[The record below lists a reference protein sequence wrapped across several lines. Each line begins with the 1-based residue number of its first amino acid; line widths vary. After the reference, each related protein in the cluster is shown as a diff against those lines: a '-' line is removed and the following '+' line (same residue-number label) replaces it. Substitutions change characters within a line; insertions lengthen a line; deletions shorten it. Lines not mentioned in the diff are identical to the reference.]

1 MRKDLLTTLCE
12 ALIGRTALVG
22 IGNADLSDDG
32 FGVRLAETLAGA
44 GLANVWIT
52 HTVPENH
59 IATLAHGGF
68 DNVVFLDAVSTGSE
82 PGSVIFL
89 DAGEI
94 KNRFPQV
101 STHKLALGT
110 LAGLIE
116 AQSSTRVW
124 LLGTQPA
131 TLRQG
136 TDLSKPVETTLEI
149 LKVLLMDTLHH
160 RRSSEVECIV
170 S

>member
-1 MRKDLLTTLCE
+1 MQKDLKTVLNEILT
-12 ALIGRTALVG
+12 GRTALVG
-22 IGNADLSDDG
+22 IGNTDLSDDG

-44 GLANVWIT
+44 GLVNVWVT

-68 DNVVFLDAVSTGSE
+68 DNVVFLDTVSTGSE

-89 DAGEI
+89 NAGEI
-94 KNRFPQV
+94 KSRFPQV

-116 AQSSTRVW
+116 AESPTRVW
-124 LLGTQPA
+124 LLGTQPT

-136 TDLSKPVETTLEI
+136 NSLSKPVETTLEI
-149 LKVLLMDTLHH
+149 LKILLMDTLHH